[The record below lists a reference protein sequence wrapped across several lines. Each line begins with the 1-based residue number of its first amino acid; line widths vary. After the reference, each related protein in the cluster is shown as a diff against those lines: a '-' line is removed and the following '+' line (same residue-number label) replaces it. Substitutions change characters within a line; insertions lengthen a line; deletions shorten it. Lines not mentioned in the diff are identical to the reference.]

1 LEDTAMT
8 AARIYVPNVQLRE
21 HRLRHHLTLEEVAEA
36 LISLAWERFAVRVGV
51 NAGMVGKW
59 ERGEKRPSRFY
70 QRLFVLLYSVPAE
83 QLGFRPAMPADQAD
97 EDLLM
102 ELGAGEGASRP
113 FLPDAA
119 RGGGG
124 AGFPVPAVSAPRRVD
139 PEAVGR
145 LGTILS
151 EYAKIDNLLGPAHLL
166 ALTSLHLGF
175 ISELLTVAA
184 GEARTELLT
193 VGARYAEF
201 AGWLHQDAGHP
212 QAAAYWSD
220 RAMGWAQAAGND
232 LMVSYVLMRKSNQAS
247 SVGDAS
253 RTLGLARAALRGQ
266 DRLSPR
272 ARALAL
278 RQEARGHALS
288 GDVTGCARALDVA
301 REQAAATEDSGEEDR
316 ILTGYCTPAF
326 VEMEAADCAMLLGQP
341 DQAVVTFEH
350 GLAILPAQ
358 YQRDRAVNLARLAV
372 AYAASREPERAC
384 AVAQEAAAIV
394 HSTWSARAVAELR
407 RLPTLLSTWQ
417 DSGPVVELEATLAAL
432 P

>member
-1 LEDTAMT
+1 M
-8 AARIYVPNVQLRE
+8 YVPNVQLRG
-21 HRLRHHLTLEEVAEA
+21 HRLRLNLTLEEVAEA
-36 LISLAWERFAVRVGV
+36 LIALAWERFAVRVGV

-70 QRLFVLLYSVPAE
+70 QRLFVLLYAVPAE
-83 QLGFRPAMPADQAD
+83 QLGFRPAGPSDHAA
-97 EDLLM
+97 EDVLV
-102 ELGAGEGASRP
+102 ELAGEGAVRP
-113 FLPDAA
+113 RLPISAPPGEA
-119 RGGGG
+119 RL
-124 AGFPVPAVSAPRRVD
+124 PVPAIATPRRVD

-145 LGTILS
+145 LGTILT

-166 ALTSLHLGF
+166 ALTSVHLQF

-184 GEARTELLT
+184 GEGRAELLT

-201 AGWLHQDAGHP
+201 AGWLHQDAGNP
-212 QAAAYWSD
+212 QEAAYWSD
-220 RAMGWAQAAGND
+220 RAVGWAQAADND

-247 SVGDAS
+247 SQGDAH

-288 GDVTGCARALDVA
+288 GNPTGCARALDAA
-301 REQAAATEDSGEEDR
+301 REQARAPEDQGEEDR
-316 ILTGYCTPAF
+316 ILTGYCTSAF
-326 VEMEAADCAMLLGQP
+326 IEMEAADCAMLLDQP
-341 DQAVVTFEH
+341 RLAVVTFQH
-350 GLAILPAQ
+350 GLATLPAE

-372 AYAASREPERAC
+372 AHAASQEPDLAC

-394 HSTWSARAVAELR
+394 NGTWSARAVAELR
-407 RLPTLLSTWQ
+407 RLPTLLCQWP
-417 DSGPVVELEATLAAL
+417 DLAPVAELEATLAAL

>member
-1 LEDTAMT
+1 MR

-21 HRLRHHLTLEEVAEA
+21 HRLRRNLTLEEIADA
-36 LISLAWERFAVRVGV
+36 LTALAWERFAVRVGV

-70 QRLFVLLYSVPAE
+70 QRLFMLLYGVPAE
-83 QLGFRPAMPADQAD
+83 QLGFRPAGPSDQAA
-97 EDLLM
+97 EDVLA
-102 ELGAGEGASRP
+102 ELGASGGANQP
-113 FLPDAA
+113 LLPDSAA
-119 RGGGG
+119 PGEARL
-124 AGFPVPAVSAPRRVD
+124 PAPAIAIPRRVD

-151 EYAKIDNLLGPAHLL
+151 EYAKMDNLLGPAHLL
-166 ALTSLHLGF
+166 TLTKLHLRF

-184 GEARTELLT
+184 GEGRAELLT

-201 AGWLHQDAGHP
+201 AGWLHQDAGDP

-247 SVGDAS
+247 SQGDAN
-253 RTLGLARAALRGQ
+253 RALGLARASLRGQ

-288 GDVTGCARALDVA
+288 GNPTECARALDTA
-301 REQAAATEDSGEEDR
+301 REQAATPQDRSEEDR

-326 VEMEAADCAMLLGQP
+326 IEMEAADCAMLLGQP
-341 DQAVVTFEH
+341 DQAVVTFQH
-350 GLAILPAQ
+350 GLATLPAQ

-372 AYAASREPERAC
+372 AHAASQEPELAC
-384 AVAQEAAAIV
+384 AVAQEAAVIV
-394 HSTWSARAVAELR
+394 NGTWSARAMAVLR
-407 RLPTLLSTWQ
+407 RLPTLLSRWP
-417 DSGPVVELEATLAAL
+417 DLAAVAELEATLAAL

>member
-1 LEDTAMT
+1 MGP
-8 AARIYVPNVQLRE
+8 ARIYVPNVQLRE
-21 HRLRHHLTLEEVAEA
+21 HRLRLNLTLEEVAEA
-36 LISLAWERFAVRVGV
+36 LVALAWERFAVRVGV

-70 QRLFVLLYSVPAE
+70 QRLFVLLYGVPAE
-83 QLGFRPAMPADQAD
+83 QLGFRPAGPSDQAA
-97 EDLLM
+97 EDVLM
-102 ELGAGEGASRP
+102 GLGASEGASRALVP
-113 FLPDAA
+113 DSAAPGPRATLPAIST
-119 RGGGG
+119 
-124 AGFPVPAVSAPRRVD
+124 PQRVD

-145 LGTILS
+145 LGTILT

-166 ALTSLHLGF
+166 ALTSLHLRF
-175 ISELLTVAA
+175 ISELLTVASGQGRA
-184 GEARTELLT
+184 ELLT

-201 AGWLHQDAGHP
+201 AGWLHQDAGDA
-212 QAAAYWSD
+212 QAAAHWSD

-247 SVGDAS
+247 SLGDAS

-288 GDVTGCARALDVA
+288 GDPTGCARALDAA
-301 REQAAATEDSGEEDR
+301 RELAAVSEDQDEEDR

-326 VEMEAADCAMLLGQP
+326 IEMEAADCAMLVGQP
-341 DQAVVTFEH
+341 HQAVITFQH
-350 GLAILPAQ
+350 GLAILPGQ

-372 AYAASREPERAC
+372 AYAASREPELAC

-394 HSTWSARAVAELR
+394 ASTWSARAVAELR
-407 RLPTLLSTWQ
+407 RLPTLLAGWP
-417 DSGPVVELEATLAAL
+417 DSAAVAELEATLAAL

>member
-1 LEDTAMT
+1 MRP
-8 AARIYVPNVQLRE
+8 ARIYVPNVQLRE
-21 HRLRHHLTLEEVAEA
+21 HRLRLNLTLEEVAEG
-36 LISLAWERFAVRVGV
+36 LTVLAWERFAVRVGV

-70 QRLFVLLYSVPAE
+70 QRLFVLLYGVPAE
-83 QLGFRPAMPADQAD
+83 QLGFRPVGSSDQVA
-97 EDLLM
+97 EDVLM
-102 ELGAGEGASRP
+102 ELGAGEGAARP
-113 FLPDAA
+113 LLPDSVAP
-119 RGGGG
+119 GG
-124 AGFPVPAVSAPRRVD
+124 ARLPVPAVSVPGRVD
-139 PEAVGR
+139 REAVGR
-145 LGTILS
+145 LGTILT
-151 EYAKIDNLLGPAHLL
+151 EYAKLDNLLGPAHLL
-166 ALTSLHLGF
+166 TLTSLHLKF
-175 ISELLTVAA
+175 ISELLTVAS
-184 GEARTELLT
+184 GEGRNELLT

-201 AGWLHQDAGHP
+201 TGWLHHDAGDP

-247 SVGDAS
+247 SQGDAS

-266 DRLSPR
+266 DRLSSR

-288 GDVTGCARALDVA
+288 GDPTGCARALDAA
-301 REQAAATEDSGEEDR
+301 REQAAVSEDQGDEDR

-326 VEMEAADCAMLLGQP
+326 IEMEAADCAMLLGEP
-341 DQAVVTFEH
+341 DRAVVTFQH
-350 GLAILPAQ
+350 GLATLPAQ

-372 AYAASREPERAC
+372 AHAASQEPERAC

-394 HSTWSARAVAELR
+394 HSTWSARAVDELR
-407 RLPTLLSTWQ
+407 RLPTLLSRWP
-417 DSGPVVELEATLAAL
+417 DLAPVAELEATLAAL

>member
-1 LEDTAMT
+1 MG
-8 AARIYVPNVQLRE
+8 AR
-21 HRLRHHLTLEEVAEA
+21 
-36 LISLAWERFAVRVGV
+36 
-51 NAGMVGKW
+51 
-59 ERGEKRPSRFY
+59 EKRPSRFY
-70 QRLFVLLYSVPAE
+70 QRLFVLLYGVPAE
-83 QLGFRPAMPADQAD
+83 QLGFRPAGPSDQAA
-97 EDLLM
+97 EDVLM
-102 ELGAGEGASRP
+102 ELGASVGASRALVP
-113 FLPDAA
+113 DSAAPGGPRAALPAIST
-119 RGGGG
+119 
-124 AGFPVPAVSAPRRVD
+124 PQRVD

-145 LGTILS
+145 LGTILI

-166 ALTSLHLGF
+166 ALTSLHLKF
-175 ISELLTVAA
+175 ISELLTVAS
-184 GEARTELLT
+184 GEGRAELLT

-201 AGWLHQDAGHP
+201 AGWLHQDASDA

-220 RAMGWAQAAGND
+220 RAMGWAQAADND
-232 LMVSYVLMRKSNQAS
+232 LMVSYVLMRRSNQAS
-247 SVGDAS
+247 SLGDAP

-288 GDVTGCARALDVA
+288 DDPTGCARALDAA
-301 REQAAATEDSGEEDR
+301 RDQAAASEDQGEEDR

-326 VEMEAADCAMLLGQP
+326 IEMEAADCAMLLGQP
-341 DQAVVTFEH
+341 HQAVVTFER
-350 GLAILPAQ
+350 GLATLPAQ

-394 HSTWSARAVAELR
+394 ASTWSARAVAELR
-407 RLPTLLSTWQ
+407 RLPTLLAGWP
-417 DSGPVVELEATLAAL
+417 DPAAVAELEATLAAL